1 MKINPTHIHWTNDEN
16 YFFVNPVENITPDHY
31 NLCRQFKGHLFIYT
45 SGTKL
50 KKIIALSKK
59 AFLHSAKSVNHHLQA
74 QKKDRWL
81 ISLPLFHVGGLSIL
95 ARSFLSQ
102 SSYFIMKDRWS
113 PQKFFSLLK
122 EYQITLTSLVP
133 AQVYD
138 LVHHKI
144 KSPDSLKAIVV
155 GGGVL
160 HKNLYHSARTL
171 NWPLL
176 PSYGMTEASSQIATA
191 NIHSLKYKSY
201 PPLEIL
207 KHCQIKIHSTGKIAI
222 KSPALLTGWW
232 ASKNPNKMEKPFQQG
247 WFTTEDNGQVEGS
260 TLKIFGRD
268 NMCKINGENVSLYEL
283 ENVLIKILLEQK
295 LSSQYQ
301 LLSVPHPRSGS
312 QVILATSEK
321 NLELL
326 KCVRE
331 EFNRQVRPFEKVQK
345 CYVVPSLPQ
354 GNLSKIQILSL
365 KKYLGFN
372 IS

>member
-1 MKINPTHIHWTNDEN
+1 MKTNPTHIHWTNNEN
-16 YFFVNPVENITPDHY
+16 YFFINPVENADRDSC
-31 NLCRQFKGHLFIYT
+31 NLCLQLKGHLFLHT

-50 KKIIALSKK
+50 KKIVALSKK
-59 AFLHSAKSVNHHLQA
+59 AFLHSAESVNRHLQV
-74 QKKDRWL
+74 QKEDKWL

-102 SSYFIMKDRWS
+102 SSYFIMKNRWS
-113 PQKFFSLLK
+113 PQNFLSHIKK
-122 EYQITLTSLVP
+122 HQITLTSLVP

-138 LVHHKI
+138 LVFHKI
-144 KSPDSLKAIVV
+144 KAPHFLKAIVV

-160 HKNLYHSARTL
+160 HKNLYYSARTL

-176 PSYGMTEASSQIATA
+176 PSYGMTEVSSQIATA
-191 NIHSLKYKSY
+191 NIHSLKYKDY
-201 PPLEIL
+201 PPLEVL
-207 KHCQIKIHSTGKIAI
+207 KHCQIKIHSKEKIAV

-232 ASKNPNKMEKPFQQG
+232 TLKNPNKIEKPFQKG
-247 WFTTEDNGQVEGS
+247 WFITEDKGLLEGS

-283 ENVLIKILLEQK
+283 ENVLIKILIEQK

-301 LLSVPHPRSGS
+301 LLNAPHPRTGS
-312 QVILATSEK
+312 QIILATSEN
-321 NLELL
+321 NLKLL
-326 KCVRE
+326 KYVQK
-331 EFNRQVRPFEKVQK
+331 EFNRQVRPFEKIQNS
-345 CYVVPSLPQ
+345 YVVPSLPK
-354 GNLSKIQILSL
+354 GNLSKIQVLSL